1 MKRREIILFLSIIMA
16 GVIVTGQFAASANG
30 IGITEEL
37 TTQAE
42 QEDSAEPEVH
52 EDSSSEIPTETA
64 GDNMGEMVEEKTENG
79 KLDGGGKEAEEE
91 KAVTEKPE
99 DTGVVHS
106 DEGENNNVADQVED
120 DTEKQKEDEEVVS
133 GSLYEKGLIYYLN
146 RYQYDCEIV
155 YLQSYLEY
163 VKLEV
168 AACEEMY
175 NMGEMTAADVKSY
188 QAQQASIEAQI
199 KVAKNQ
205 SNYNNL
211 FLKENNL
218 DYNDYVIQEAKNV
231 ENIDYYIEQ
240 YPAKN
245 HMTMAGYVTSYN
257 NALAYIEAKKMEIE
271 SLTMKMDSAKLL
283 YEAGELSKLELKQQ
297 EAALAKAQYELE
309 QYYVE
314 MNLAYINLITY
325 CK

>member
-16 GVIVTGQFAASANG
+16 GVIVTGQFAVSATG
-30 IGITEEL
+30 IGITEGT
-37 TTQAE
+37 TTQTE
-42 QEDSAEPEVH
+42 QETSTELEVY
-52 EDSSSEIPTETA
+52 EESVSEMTTETVR
-64 GDNMGEMVEEKTENG
+64 NNTEEKTENG
-79 KLDGGGKEAEEE
+79 DSDGNGKETTEEEELIEKLADDEVLNSNEEE
-91 KAVTEKPE
+91 KGDTTE
-99 DTGVVHS
+99 
-106 DEGENNNVADQVED
+106 QMED
-120 DTEKQKEDEEVVS
+120 DTEKQDENEKVVS
-133 GSLYEKGLIYYLN
+133 QSLYEQGMLYYLN
-146 RYQYDCEIV
+146 RYQYDCEII

-175 NMGEMTAADVKSY
+175 NMGDMTAADVKSY
-188 QAQQASIEAQI
+188 QAQQASVEAQI
-199 KVAKNQ
+199 KAAKNQ
-205 SNYNNL
+205 SSYHNL

-218 DYNDYVIQEAKNV
+218 DYSEYAIKEAKNV

-257 NALAYIEAKKMEIE
+257 NALAYIEAKKIEIE

-297 EAALAKAQYELE
+297 ETALAKAQYELE